1 MTVVL
6 VRYESETQIA
16 YIEQDK
22 YCSNYYIEII
32 DKKHS
37 LLVLKRDYLSTKTAK
52 QAIKKYAEPG
62 LVVTFDYWKDK
73 AATTGKAGEI

>member
-6 VRYESETQIA
+6 MRYESETQIA

-32 DKKHS
+32 DKKYS
-37 LLVLKRDYLSTKTAK
+37 LLVLKRDYLSIKTAK
-52 QAIKKYAEPG
+52 QAIKKYMDPG
-62 LVVTFDYWKDK
+62 YSLVYDYYKNFD
-73 AATTGKAGEI
+73 IR